1 MLTSC
6 SCLPILPKSQLSAQN
21 HEISTPTLIP
31 IHLQSIQ
38 QSSIHA
44 QVSYASAPRTIHPP
58 LCQFI
63 THPSRLH
70 LPMPQVS
77 YASATRKV
85 HPPLNTRSSKTHP
98 IIIHLWHL
106 YSWWWRIAGPNTNK
120 QTNKQDSTLAGRARI
135 NNSTSENFNKHVS
148 KPCMMWTTDRSIFE
162 EMFLRDRK
170 QGISVLECRTVM
182 SVRIY
187 AMLSGKGRAKSWP

>member
-21 HEISTPTLIP
+21 HEKSTPTLIP

-85 HPPLNTRSSKTHP
+85 HPPLNTRSSRTHP

-106 YSWWWRIAGPNTNK
+106 YSWWWRIVGPNTNK
-120 QTNKQDSTLAGRARI
+120 QTNKILHLLEGRESTTPLLKISISIFKLVSLAWCEQPI
-135 NNSTSENFNKHVS
+135 
-148 KPCMMWTTDRSIFE
+148 DRSLKKCFWEIGNKESQF
-162 EMFLRDRK
+162 
-170 QGISVLECRTVM
+170 
-182 SVRIY
+182 
-187 AMLSGKGRAKSWP
+187 